1 MLLVTAATPIELK
14 PLVGNAPDLAVG
26 QVASFELENGIA
38 IDVLLTGVGAAPA
51 AANLAMA
58 IMKSQYNIVL
68 SIGIA
73 GAFSETLKIGDVVL
87 VATDCFADYGIDN
100 NGQFVWL
107 YRSGLVSD
115 NELPFSAGKLLSHGL
130 ETIVG
135 IEHLNKVKGITVS
148 MASGSDIV
156 IEKWN
161 PLFAP
166 DIETMEV
173 AALMYVCQMAKVPL
187 ACLRGISNRVE
198 TRNVANWDIPNSTA
212 NVCREAMNII
222 RSNS

>member
-14 PLVGNAPDLAVG
+14 PLVGNAPNLTVG

-38 IDVLLTGVGAAPA
+38 IDVLVTGVGAAPA
-51 AANLAMA
+51 AANVALA
-58 IMKSQYNIVL
+58 IMKKPYTLVL
-68 SIGIA
+68 NIGIA
-73 GAFSETLKIGDVVL
+73 GAFSESLKIGDVVL

-115 NELPFSAGKLLSHGL
+115 NELPFSAGKLSSHGL
-130 ETIVG
+130 ETIAG

-148 MASGSDIV
+148 TTSGSNNL
-156 IEKWN
+156 IEKWQK
-161 PLFAP
+161 LFAP

-173 AALMYVCQMAKVPL
+173 AAIMYVCHMAKIPL
-187 ACLRGISNRVE
+187 VCLRGISNRVE

-222 RSNS
+222 RFNL